1 MKIFDFLKYDED
13 LTLQKKTVV
22 ILRWIALIGQ
32 LFTIY
37 IVHFFLDLNLP
48 IILCSITIFCGGL
61 TNIFIQFS
69 FKKNQLSNIESTIL
83 LFYDVIQLAVL
94 IYLTGG
100 VTNPFVIFLVVPAI
114 VSSTLLNLTST
125 FFLSFIT
132 IIALLLLTF
141 NCFPL
146 PSQGNIHFH
155 VPDYYLYSIPT
166 ALIIVLVF
174 LNYFGFRFGHEARK
188 RSEALNRLESVL
200 AKEQE
205 LDSIGHQAAAAAHS
219 LGTPLSTITVIAKE
233 LKKEFSKNPKYADD
247 IEIILTEVKRC
258 GNILK
263 KLSKREIVDDVY
275 VSNIAL
281 EDLLFEIKNS
291 FEESSKKNIELY
303 LNKKNKKTP
312 IKRSPELTYGI
323 RNFVGNAVKFSKNK
337 VSINLINEK
346 DEIKIKIVDDGPGF
360 PDDVFKIIGEPYIA
374 SKSKKFKTKA
384 GLGLGTFIG
393 KTLLERKKANIEFT
407 NTENGGATVE
417 ITWKPSDLVSK
428 VN

>member
-1 MKIFDFLKYDED
+1 MKLSNFLKYEED

-32 LFTIY
+32 LITIY
-37 IVHFFLDLNLP
+37 VVHFLLNLNLP

-61 TNIFIQFS
+61 TNIFIQFT

-83 LFYDVIQLAVL
+83 LFYDVIQLSVL

-132 IIALLLLTF
+132 IITLVLLTF
-141 NCFPL
+141 NYFPL
-146 PSQGNIHFH
+146 PSVGNIHFH

-166 ALIIVLVF
+166 SLIIVLIF

-233 LKKEFSKNPKYADD
+233 LKKEIKNNPKYSED
-247 IEIILTEVKRC
+247 IDTILSEVKRC
-258 GNILK
+258 GDILK
-263 KLSKREIVDDVY
+263 KLSRREIVDDIY

-281 EDLLFEIKNS
+281 EDLLFEIKTS
-291 FEESSKKNIELY
+291 FEENSEKKVELY
-303 LNKKNKKTP
+303 FDKKNKKTP

-323 RNFVGNAVKFSKNK
+323 RNFVGNAVKFSKNN
-337 VSINLINEK
+337 VYINLINNK
-346 DEIKIKIVDDGPGF
+346 DEIKIKITDDGPGF
-360 PDDVFKIIGEPYIA
+360 PNDVFQIIGEPYIA
-374 SKSKKFKTKA
+374 SKTKKFRNKS

-393 KTLLERKKANIEFT
+393 KTLLERKKAIIEFS
-407 NTENGGATVE
+407 NLDNGGASVD
-417 ITWKPSDLVSK
+417 ISWKYDDLVSTK
-428 VN
+428 